1 MREKEIKKELT
12 KEEQQVLNSIR
23 PSRIVIPIVIGIL
36 AILLLAYRQFDMET
50 LNSISWTGHIYFW
63 IGISVF
69 FLLFRHFILALRLK
83 RISGNHFSLA
93 KSIELIFIW
102 EFSSAVSPTSL
113 GGSIVAFFMLAQERL
128 SAARTATIVIYTII
142 IDSAFFVFIIPFS
155 ILVFGGLA
163 VRPNAESLM
172 DTSGWGATLIGLTL
186 AMGLYGTFFLYGMF
200 VDPRKLKWLL
210 IKMASTRWTRRWRER
225 AFQIGDELILA
236 SRDIGGK
243 SWIWHVEM
251 CLYTLLIWFA
261 RFMILNVLIIAFVP
275 DTGLGFMNQFM
286 LWTRSV
292 SLYMIMA
299 FSPTPGAS
307 GLAELMFDGFLSD
320 FIPLGI
326 GIMIA
331 LVWRIITYY
340 TYLVGGIFVIP
351 NWIRKVLNRRLNARN
366 PVVETKVEA

>member
-1 MREKEIKKELT
+1 LSKNKVNKELT
-12 KEEQQVLNSIR
+12 KEEEQVLNSIR

-36 AILLLAYRQFDMET
+36 AILLLAYQQFDMRT
-50 LNSISWTGHIYFW
+50 FKSITWNGHVYFW

-69 FLLFRHFILALRLK
+69 FLVLRHFILALRLK
-83 RISGNHFSLA
+83 RISGDHFTLW

-113 GGSIVAFFMLAQERL
+113 GGSIVAFFMLAQEKL

-142 IDSAFFVFIIPFS
+142 IDSAFFIFIIPFS
-155 ILVFGGLA
+155 IIVFGGLA
-163 VRPNAESLM
+163 VRPNATSFME
-172 DTSGWGATLIGLTL
+172 TSGWGATLIGLTI
-186 AMGLYGTFFLYGMF
+186 AMGLYGSFFLYGMF

-210 IKMASTRWTRRWRER
+210 IKMASTKWTRRWRER
-225 AFQIGDELILA
+225 AFQIGDEIIWA
-236 SRDIGGK
+236 SRDISGK
-243 SWIWHVEM
+243 SWSWHVEM
-251 CLYTLLIWFA
+251 GIYTLLIWFA
-261 RFMILNVLIIAFVP
+261 RFMILNVLIVAFVP

-286 LWTRSV
+286 LWARSV

-320 FIPLGI
+320 FIPVGI
-326 GIMIA
+326 GIVIA

-351 NWIRKVLNRRLNARN
+351 NWINKVLQRRLGERQASS
-366 PVVETKVEA
+366 E